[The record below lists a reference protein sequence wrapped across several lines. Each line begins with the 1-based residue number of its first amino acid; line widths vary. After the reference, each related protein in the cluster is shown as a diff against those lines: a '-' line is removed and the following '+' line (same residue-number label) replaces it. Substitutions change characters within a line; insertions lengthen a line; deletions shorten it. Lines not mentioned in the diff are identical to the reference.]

1 MIVATTSILGP
12 MGSKWVVVGV
22 CSFAW
27 GCGPGVSLDDASGSG
42 SEGSSGST
50 STVPTTLTTTA
61 GTGSSE
67 GSSDSDPDTT
77 VGPDDTTSGTTD
89 GESTDTTGGSTD
101 GGSESTTGEP
111 VECDPPD
118 AVAALPNLWV
128 ANASEGT
135 VSRIDTDNLV
145 ETGRFI
151 VRPDGAGNPSRTAV
165 AFNGDMAVA
174 NRAGGVTKI
183 YANEADCMD
192 TNGTAGIQTST
203 DSTPLPW
210 GTEECV
216 AWHTPFNYLSNRPIA
231 WTPGVLDE
239 ETCQFEESN
248 GWTAGTLG
256 GADQA
261 EALLLDGE
269 TGAVLQT
276 VPLPEVVS
284 GLGLYGGAVDGD
296 GNFWGVENGYAL
308 YRVDAGDYSVQRW
321 AFEDSPLAI
330 PNYGIT
336 VDAEGRAVTCGG
348 GHAAL
353 FDEAMGAWE
362 VTPSSAPSIGGC
374 ATDGQGTLWHG
385 DLTNTTLVGIDIATM
400 TVSQTIPV
408 PDYLHGV
415 SVDFDGMVWG
425 VPLGGTS
432 VYRVDPSTGTV
443 DEITGFIG
451 LYTYS
456 DMTGLALAA
465 VSGYVE

>member
-1 MIVATTSILGP
+1 
-12 MGSKWVVVGV
+12 MGLKWVVLPLVGL

-27 GCGPGVSLDDASGSG
+27 GCGPAVTLDDASGSG
-42 SEGSSGST
+42 SEGSTGST
-50 STVPTTLTTTA
+50 SMMPATLTTTL
-61 GTGSSE
+61 GTGSGE

-77 VGPDDTTSGTTD
+77 VGPDDTTGSEDTD
-89 GESTDTTGGSTD
+89 GESTDTTGGTTD

-111 VECDPPD
+111 IKCDPPD

-128 ANASEGT
+128 ANATEGT

-151 VRPDGAGNPSRTAV
+151 VRPDSAGNPSRTAV

-183 YANEADCMD
+183 YADEADCAD
-192 TNGTAGIQTST
+192 TNGMVGIQTST

-210 GTEECV
+210 GTEECI
-216 AWHTPFNYLSNRPIA
+216 AWHTPFDYLSNRPIA
-231 WTPGVLDE
+231 WTPGVLNE

-248 GWTAGTLG
+248 VWTSGTLG
-256 GADQA
+256 GAGQA

-269 TGAVLQT
+269 TGVVMQT
-276 VPLPEVVS
+276 VPLPEVAS
-284 GLGLYGGAVDGD
+284 GIGLYGGAVDGD
-296 GNFWGVENGYAL
+296 GNFWGVENSIAL
-308 YRVDAGDYSVQRW
+308 YRVDANDFSVQRW
-321 AFEDSPLAI
+321 AFDDSMQDI
-330 PNYGIT
+330 PAYGIT
-336 VDAEGRAVTCGG
+336 VDAEGRAITCGG

-353 FDEAMGAWE
+353 FDEAMGTWQL
-362 VTPSSAPSIGGC
+362 TPNALPSIGGC

-385 DLTNTTLVGIDIATM
+385 AYGTSSVVGIDIATM
-400 TVSQTIPV
+400 TVSQSIPV
-408 PDYLHGV
+408 PEYLHGV
-415 SVDFDGMVWG
+415 SVDFNGMVWG
-425 VPLGGTS
+425 VPLGGSS
-432 VYRVDPSTGTV
+432 VYRVDPSTGNV
-443 DEITGFIG
+443 DEITGFFG